1 MIPFKDVISVAT
13 TFAIVVSRY
22 YCSTFISWG
31 RGVLF
36 VSRCCCSS
44 CCCSF
49 VVIGVVAVVMVVVVA
64 LFCLYVCISTFLT

>member
-31 RGVLF
+31 RGVIF
-36 VSRCCCSS
+36 VSRC

-49 VVIGVVAVVMVVVVA
+49 VVIGVVAVVVVVVVV
-64 LFCLYVCISTFLT
+64 LFCL